1 MALKIGQPAPDFGLP
16 CATGETLGEFHLGY
30 YLRRN
35 NVVIFFYALDFT
47 PV

>member
-1 MALKIGQPAPDFGLP
+1 MALKVEGAAPDFSLP
-16 CATGETLGEFHLGY
+16 SATGETQAEFHLGY
-30 YLRRN
+30 YMRRQ